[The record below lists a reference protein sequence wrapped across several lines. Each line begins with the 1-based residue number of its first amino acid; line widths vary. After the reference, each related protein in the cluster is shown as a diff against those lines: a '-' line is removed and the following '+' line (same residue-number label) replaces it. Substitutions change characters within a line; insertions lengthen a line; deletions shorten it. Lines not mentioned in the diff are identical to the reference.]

1 MPGTPPDVS
10 RTVSAYLADTR
21 AALDA
26 LSPDEIQTLVAELQ
40 RAYAEGRQVFII
52 GNGGSAATASHFACD
67 LAKTI
72 LGRPIDRRAK
82 LFRVISLVD
91 NMALITAWANDF
103 SFDDVFAEQL
113 RLLGQPGDVP
123 VAITGSGNSPN
134 VLAAVDVAKQLGI
147 RTVGLLGFDGGLVK
161 DRLDTCVV
169 VHSDHYGHIEDMHMM
184 LVHLTTAYFSAFVH
198 SGAEL

>member
-40 RAYAEGRQVFII
+40 RASAEGRQVFII

-113 RLLGQPGDVP
+113 RLLGQPGDVL

>member
-113 RLLGQPGDVP
+113 RLLGQPGDVL